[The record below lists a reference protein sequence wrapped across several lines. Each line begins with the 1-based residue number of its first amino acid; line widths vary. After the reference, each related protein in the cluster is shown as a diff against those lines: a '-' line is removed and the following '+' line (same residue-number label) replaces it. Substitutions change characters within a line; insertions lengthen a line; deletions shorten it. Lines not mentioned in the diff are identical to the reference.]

1 MEQILKIALATIF
14 GLAALAKFS
23 GKSKDTFAK
32 SGYSHAFMYAIAFA
46 EVLLS
51 AGLFTQYA
59 LSALIGLLTIN
70 IGAIITL
77 IRLRVRPAKYRN
89 GCSLISTPIGSHGIK
104 NRSTLKYK
112 KYMNKMLVAVFS
124 NEELKA
130 DYTGRNEKLKQAGK
144 LISEAFTSKEEGHL
158 I

>member
-14 GLAALAKFS
+14 GLAALAKLS

-77 IRLRVRPAKYRN
+77 IRLRVKPAKF
-89 GCSLISTPIGSHGIK
+89 GMAVLSLV
-104 NRSTLKYK
+104 
-112 KYMNKMLVAVFS
+112 LVLALIVS
-124 NEELKA
+124 RIT
-130 DYTGRNEKLKQAGK
+130 YT
-144 LISEAFTSKEEGHL
+144 
-158 I
+158 